1 MPRVAVGG
9 TFDPLHDG
17 HEALISRAYEL
28 SMGGEVVIGLTSDDL
43 ARKRVHPAADYRNR
57 ERELNRY
64 VTDRFGVSPEIVTL
78 RDPYGTAMTEPF
90 DCIVVSPETHP
101 VAEKINEL
109 RRKRG
114 MPEIEI
120 VLVPFVLAED
130 GVPISSTRIKNGE
143 IDPHGRL
150 IS

>member
-1 MPRVAVGG
+1 MPRIAVGG

-17 HEALISRAYEL
+17 HRALLDRAYEL
-28 SMGGEVVIGLTSDDL
+28 GSARDVVIGLTSNDL
-43 ARKRVHPAADYRNR
+43 ARRRIHSVADYRVR
-57 ERELNRY
+57 ERELIRY
-64 VTDRFGVSPEIVTL
+64 VIDRFGIPPEIVTL
-78 RDPYGTAMTEPF
+78 HDPYGAALAEPF
-90 DCIVVSPETHP
+90 DYIVVSPETHP

-120 VLVPFVLAED
+120 VPVPFVLAED

-143 IDPHGRL
+143 IDLHGRL
-150 IS
+150 IG